1 MASAFSTHL
10 LDLLVAQANRY
21 TVANPDPTHVYL
33 LYINDVVLGVYR
45 SESSAVQVAH
55 TIMGSPEFKHEEWR
69 GGENNRWHCA
79 AVARLAVLTYQV
91 W

>member
-21 TVANPDPTHVYL
+21 TVANPDPIHVYL

-45 SESSAVQVAH
+45 VESSAVQVAH
-55 TIMGSPEFKHEEWR
+55 TIMGSPESGTSSGAAAKTIGGTAGRSR
-69 GGENNRWHCA
+69 GSP
-79 AVARLAVLTYQV
+79 L
-91 W
+91 